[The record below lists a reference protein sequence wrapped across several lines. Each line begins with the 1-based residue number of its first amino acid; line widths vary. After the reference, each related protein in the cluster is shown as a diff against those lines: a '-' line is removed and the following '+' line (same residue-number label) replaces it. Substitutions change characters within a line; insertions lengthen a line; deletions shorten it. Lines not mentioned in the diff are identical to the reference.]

1 MKVEDIKEYC
11 LRKWKACEVYPFGD
25 LPICYKL
32 NGKIFAQI
40 YPNPGDYKI
49 TLKCTA
55 DAGLFYRQV
64 YPGVVV
70 RGYHCPPVQQP
81 YWNTVYLDGFS
92 DEELLNMIDH
102 AYDTVLHSFSKKI
115 QKQILAADEMEIRPI
130 RSEEFPLLKDFLYD
144 AIYLPEGVAIPP
156 REIINQ
162 PELAVYI
169 ADFGQP
175 DDRCLVAEA
184 YGNILG
190 AVWTRILA
198 GEIKGYGNIDSHIPE
213 FAISVKKEFRK
224 QGIGSKLMQ
233 EMIALLKLNGYEKA
247 SLSVNKDNYAYRMY
261 QKLGFQVIKEQ
272 DEDYLM
278 VLDLQMVE
286 K

>member
-1 MKVEDIKEYC
+1 MKVKDIKAYC
-11 LRKWKACEVYPFGD
+11 LNKWKSYEDYPFGD
-25 LPICYKL
+25 IPICYKL
-32 NGKIFAQI
+32 NGKVFAQI
-40 YPNPGDYKI
+40 YPNQEDFKI

-55 DAGLFYRQV
+55 DAGQFYRQV

-81 YWNTVYLDGFS
+81 YWNTIYLEDFP

-115 QKQILAADEMEIRPI
+115 QRQILTADEIEIRLIKP
-130 RSEEFPLLKDFLYD
+130 EEYPLLKEFLYD
-144 AIYLPEGVAIPP
+144 AIYLPEGAAAPP
-156 REIINQ
+156 GEIVNQ

-169 ADFGQP
+169 TDFGQP
-175 DDRCLVAEA
+175 DDLCMVAEA
-184 YGNILG
+184 CGHILG

-198 GEIKGYGNIDSHIPE
+198 GKVKGYGNVDDHTPE
-213 FAISVKKEFRK
+213 FAISVKKEFRR
-224 QGIGSKLMQ
+224 QGIGSNLMQ
-233 EMIALLKLNGYEKA
+233 EMIVLLKNKGYEKV

-261 QKLGFQVIKEQ
+261 QKLGFQVLQEQ

-278 VLDLQMVE
+278 VLALQE
-286 K
+286 